1 MARKTR
7 KIKRSR
13 SMRKTRRVKRSRRTR
28 RVKRSRRTRRVKR
41 SRRVRRV
48 KRSRR
53 KIKGGAFPVIGMAA
67 LALLGAGSVAA
78 KKLMDKSKAPKPL
91 TNDDMQRYSDV
102 SSYGHKLQER
112 YEPSA
117 TDVTIANS
125 RKRRVEEDAEYERRK
140 AMVAAEERR
149 KAMVAERRTG
159 ERKAMVA
166 ERRTGERK
174 AMVADRRTG
183 ERRPVEAKRR
193 PVEAKRRPTAEATRT
208 TAEERRKAVE
218 ATRTTAEERRKA
230 VEERRKA
237 MVAEEA
243 VEKAAEKAR
252 IEANHARRREIY
264 DTAERKRKQDHHDK
278 EQIRIQAL
286 ISRDLAKKRTREAA
300 STVKRVPVRPTVFKK
315 VKDMSTQE
323 MHDAAYFIAE
333 DQRIKD
339 EIAARPE
346 NAMSWNPFSY

>member
-53 KIKGGAFPVIGMAA
+53 KIKGGAFPVIGLGA

-78 KKLMDKSKAPKPL
+78 KKLMDRSKSPEPL

-102 SSYGHKLQER
+102 SSYGTGLGER
-112 YEPSA
+112 YEPSP
-117 TDVTIANS
+117 TDVAIANS
-125 RKRRVEEDAEYERRK
+125 KRRWAKEEAEYERAAVEEKRR
-140 AMVAAEERR
+140 AAEEKRTAVKEKRR
-149 KAMVAERRTG
+149 AVEKRTVVKEKRRAVVAE
-159 ERKAMVA
+159 E
-166 ERRTGERK
+166 
-174 AMVADRRTG
+174 
-183 ERRPVEAKRR
+183 
-193 PVEAKRRPTAEATRT
+193 
-208 TAEERRKAVE
+208 
-218 ATRTTAEERRKA
+218 A
-230 VEERRKA
+230 VEEKRTAVEETRRSAGEKRRA

-243 VEKAAEKAR
+243 AEEAVEKER
-252 IEANHARRREIY
+252 REANWLRRHEIY
-264 DTAERKRKQDHHDK
+264 VASERKRKQDHHDK

-286 ISRDLAKKRTREAA
+286 ISRDLMKDAARVAA
-300 STVKRVPVRPTVFKK
+300 SKVERVPVRPIVFKK
-315 VKDMSTQE
+315 VKDMNTQE

-333 DQRIKD
+333 DKRIKD
-339 EIAARPE
+339 EIVARQTAE
-346 NAMSWNPFSY
+346 NAMSWNPFY